1 MDLNL
6 KGSKV
11 IVSAGGSGIGLAIV
25 QGFLAEGAEVATCD
39 ISPELVSQLRK
50 NYPAVYCEDV
60 DVADA
65 KAVQNFT
72 QSAIGQLEGLDCLVN
87 NAGIAGPTSP
97 IEEIQE
103 ADWEHCLSV
112 CLSSQYFFTKAAVPV
127 LRRSENS
134 SIVNISS
141 AAGKYGF
148 AFRTPYSTAKWGVIG
163 LTKSLAIELGSDQ
176 IRVNTILPGLVSGE
190 RQQRVLTA
198 KAEKRGVSFDKIEKE
213 AFSYTSIKS
222 YVTPQD
228 IANQVLYL
236 ASDKGKLISGQA
248 ISVDGDTRMLA

>member
-1 MDLNL
+1 MELKL
-6 KGSKV
+6 KGNKV

-39 ISPELVSQLRK
+39 INPELVSELKR
-50 NYPAVYCEDV
+50 NHPSVYGEEV

-65 KAVQNFT
+65 QAVQQFT
-72 QSAIGQLEGLDCLVN
+72 QSAIGKLGGLDCLVN

-97 IEEIQE
+97 IEEIPE
-103 ADWEHCLSV
+103 ADWERCLSV
-112 CLSSQYFFTKAAVPV
+112 CLNSQYFFIKASVFS
-127 LRRSENS
+127 LRKSSNP

-163 LTKSLAIELGSDQ
+163 LTKSLAIELGPDQ
-176 IRVNTILPGLVSGE
+176 IRVNAILPGLVSGE
-190 RQQRVLTA
+190 RQKRVLTA
-198 KAEKRGVSFDKIEKE
+198 KAEKRGVSFDEIEQE

-236 ASDKGKLISGQA
+236 ASERGKLISGQA

>member
-1 MDLNL
+1 MELKL
-6 KGSKV
+6 KGNKV

-25 QGFLAEGAEVATCD
+25 QRFLAEGAEVATCD
-39 ISPELVSQLRK
+39 INPELVSELKR
-50 NYPAVYCEDV
+50 NHPSVYCEEV

-65 KAVQNFT
+65 QAVQQFT
-72 QSAIGQLEGLDCLVN
+72 QSAIGKLGGLDCLVN

-97 IEEIQE
+97 IEEIPE
-103 ADWEHCLSV
+103 ADWERCLSV
-112 CLSSQYFFTKAAVPV
+112 CLNSQYFFIKASVFS
-127 LRRSENS
+127 LRKSSNP

-163 LTKSLAIELGSDQ
+163 LTKSLAIELGPDQ
-176 IRVNTILPGLVSGE
+176 IRVNAILPGLVSGE
-190 RQQRVLTA
+190 RQRRVLTA
-198 KAEKRGVSFDKIEKE
+198 KAEKRGVSFDEIEQE

-236 ASDKGKLISGQA
+236 ASEKGKPISGQA

>member
-1 MDLNL
+1 MELKL
-6 KGSKV
+6 KGNKV

-39 ISPELVSQLRK
+39 INPELVSELKR
-50 NYPAVYCEDV
+50 NHPSVYCEEV

-65 KAVQNFT
+65 QAVQQFT
-72 QSAIGQLEGLDCLVN
+72 QSAIGKLGGLDCLVN

-97 IEEIQE
+97 IEEIPE
-103 ADWEHCLSV
+103 ADWERCLSV
-112 CLSSQYFFTKAAVPV
+112 CLNSQYFFIKASVFS
-127 LRRSENS
+127 LRKSSNP

-163 LTKSLAIELGSDQ
+163 LTKSLAIELGPDQ
-176 IRVNTILPGLVSGE
+176 IRVNAILPGLVSGE
-190 RQQRVLTA
+190 RQKRVLTA
-198 KAEKRGVSFDKIEKE
+198 KAEKRGVSFDEIEQE

-236 ASDKGKLISGQA
+236 ASEKGKPISGQA

>member
-6 KGSKV
+6 EGSKI

-25 QGFLAEGAEVATCD
+25 QGFLAEGAKVATCD
-39 ISPELVSQLRK
+39 ISPELVSQLRQ
-50 NYPAVYCEDV
+50 NYPGVYCKEV

-65 KAVQNFT
+65 QAVQKFT
-72 QSAIGQLEGLDCLVN
+72 QSAIGQLGGLDCLVN

-97 IEEIQE
+97 IEEIQQT
-103 ADWEHCLSV
+103 DWERCLSV
-112 CLSSQYFFTKAAVPV
+112 CLSSQYFFTKAAVSS
-127 LRRSENS
+127 LRKSKNS

-141 AAGKYGF
+141 AAGKCGF

-163 LTKSLAIELGSDQ
+163 LTKSLSIELGPDQ
-176 IRVNTILPGLVSGE
+176 IRVNAILPGLVSGE
-190 RQQRVLTA
+190 RQQLVLTA
-198 KAEKRGVSFDKIEKE
+198 KAEKRGVSFEEIEQE

-228 IANQVLYL
+228 IADQVLYL
-236 ASDKGKLISGQA
+236 AAEKGKLISGQA

>member
-1 MDLNL
+1 MELKL
-6 KGSKV
+6 KGNKV

-39 ISPELVSQLRK
+39 INPELVSQLKR
-50 NYPAVYCEDV
+50 NHPFVYCEEV

-65 KAVQNFT
+65 QAVQQFT
-72 QSAIGQLEGLDCLVN
+72 QSAIGKLGGLDCLVN

-97 IEEIQE
+97 IEEIPE
-103 ADWEHCLSV
+103 VDWERCLSV
-112 CLSSQYFFTKAAVPV
+112 CLSSQYFFTKACVSS
-127 LRRSENS
+127 LRKSSNP

-163 LTKSLAIELGSDQ
+163 LTKSLAIELGPDQ
-176 IRVNTILPGLVSGE
+176 IRVNAILPGLVSGE

-198 KAEKRGVSFDKIEKE
+198 KAEKRGVSFGENEQE
-213 AFSYTSIKS
+213 A
-222 YVTPQD
+222 
-228 IANQVLYL
+228 
-236 ASDKGKLISGQA
+236 
-248 ISVDGDTRMLA
+248 

>member
-6 KGSKV
+6 EGSKI

-25 QGFLAEGAEVATCD
+25 QGFLAEGAKVATCD
-39 ISPELVSQLRK
+39 ISPELVSQLRQ
-50 NYPAVYCEDV
+50 NYPGVYCKEV

-65 KAVQNFT
+65 QAVQKFT
-72 QSAIGQLEGLDCLVN
+72 QSAIGQLGGLDCLVN

-97 IEEIQE
+97 IEEIQQT
-103 ADWEHCLSV
+103 DWERCLSV
-112 CLSSQYFFTKAAVPV
+112 CLSSQYFFTKAAVSS
-127 LRRSENS
+127 LRKSKNS
-134 SIVNISS
+134 SIVNLSS
-141 AAGKYGF
+141 AAGKCGF

-163 LTKSLAIELGSDQ
+163 LTKSLSIELGPDQ
-176 IRVNTILPGLVSGE
+176 IRVNAILPGLVSGE
-190 RQQRVLTA
+190 RQQLVLTA
-198 KAEKRGVSFDKIEKE
+198 KAEKRGVPYEEIEQE

-236 ASDKGKLISGQA
+236 AAEKGKLISGQA

>member
-1 MDLNL
+1 MELKL
-6 KGSKV
+6 KGNKV

-25 QGFLAEGAEVATCD
+25 QGFLAEGVEVATCD
-39 ISPELVSQLRK
+39 INPELVSQLKR
-50 NYPAVYCEDV
+50 NHPSVYCEEV

-65 KAVQNFT
+65 QAVQQFT
-72 QSAIGQLEGLDCLVN
+72 QSAIGKLGGLDCLVN

-97 IEEIQE
+97 IEEIPE
-103 ADWEHCLSV
+103 ADWERCLSV
-112 CLSSQYFFTKAAVPV
+112 CLSSQYFFTKACVSS
-127 LRRSENS
+127 LRKSSNP

-163 LTKSLAIELGSDQ
+163 LTKSLAIELGPDQ
-176 IRVNTILPGLVSGE
+176 IRVNAILPGLVSGE
-190 RQQRVLTA
+190 RQQRVLKA
-198 KAEKRGVSFDKIEKE
+198 KAEKRGVSFGEIEQE

-236 ASDKGKLISGQA
+236 ASEKGKLISGQA

>member
-1 MDLNL
+1 MELKL
-6 KGSKV
+6 KGNKV

-39 ISPELVSQLRK
+39 INPELVSELKR
-50 NYPAVYCEDV
+50 NHPSVYCEEV

-65 KAVQNFT
+65 QAVQQFT
-72 QSAIGQLEGLDCLVN
+72 QSAIGKLGGLDCLVN

-97 IEEIQE
+97 IEEIPE
-103 ADWEHCLSV
+103 ADWERCLSV
-112 CLSSQYFFTKAAVPV
+112 CLNSQYFFIKASVFS
-127 LRRSENS
+127 LRKSSNP

-163 LTKSLAIELGSDQ
+163 LTKSLAIELGPDQ
-176 IRVNTILPGLVSGE
+176 IRVNAILPGLVSGE
-190 RQQRVLTA
+190 RQRRVLTA
-198 KAEKRGVSFDKIEKE
+198 KAEKRGVSFDEIEQE

-236 ASDKGKLISGQA
+236 ASEKGKPISGQA

>member
-6 KGSKV
+6 EGSKI

-25 QGFLAEGAEVATCD
+25 QGFLAEGAKVATCD
-39 ISPELVSQLRK
+39 ISAELVSQLRQ
-50 NYPAVYCEDV
+50 NYPGVYCKEV

-65 KAVQNFT
+65 QAVQKFT
-72 QSAIGQLEGLDCLVN
+72 QSAIGQLGGLDCLVN

-97 IEEIQE
+97 IEEIQQK
-103 ADWEHCLSV
+103 DWERCLSV
-112 CLSSQYFFTKAAVPV
+112 CLSSQYFFTKAAVSS
-127 LRRSENS
+127 LRKSKNS

-141 AAGKYGF
+141 AAGKCGF

-163 LTKSLAIELGSDQ
+163 LTKSLSIELGPDQ
-176 IRVNTILPGLVSGE
+176 IRVNAILPGLVSGE
-190 RQQRVLTA
+190 RQQLVLTA
-198 KAEKRGVSFDKIEKE
+198 KAEKRGVSFEKIEQE

-236 ASDKGKLISGQA
+236 AAEKGKLISGQA

>member
-6 KGSKV
+6 EGSKI

-25 QGFLAEGAEVATCD
+25 QGFLAEGAKVATCD
-39 ISPELVSQLRK
+39 ISSDLVSQLRQI
-50 NYPAVYCEDV
+50 YPGIYCKEV

-65 KAVQNFT
+65 QAVQKFT
-72 QSAIGQLEGLDCLVN
+72 QSAIGQLGGLDCLVN

-97 IEEIQE
+97 IEEIQQT
-103 ADWEHCLSV
+103 DWERCLSV
-112 CLSSQYFFTKAAVPV
+112 CLSSQYFFTKAAVSS
-127 LRRSENS
+127 LRKSKNS
-134 SIVNISS
+134 SIINISS
-141 AAGKYGF
+141 AAGKCGF

-163 LTKSLAIELGSDQ
+163 LTKSLAIELGPDQ
-176 IRVNTILPGLVSGE
+176 IRVNAILPGLVSGE
-190 RQQRVLTA
+190 RQQQVLTA
-198 KAEKRGVSFDKIEKE
+198 KAEKRGVSFEEIEQE

-236 ASDKGKLISGQA
+236 AAEKGKLISGQA

>member
-1 MDLNL
+1 MELKL
-6 KGSKV
+6 KGNKV
-11 IVSAGGSGIGLAIV
+11 FVSAGGSGIGLAIV
-25 QGFLAEGAEVATCD
+25 EGFLAEGAEVATCD
-39 ISPELVSQLRK
+39 INPELVSQLKR
-50 NYPAVYCEDV
+50 NHPSVYCEEM

-65 KAVQNFT
+65 QAVQQFT
-72 QSAIGQLEGLDCLVN
+72 QSVIGKLGGLDCLVN

-97 IEEIQE
+97 IEEIPE
-103 ADWEHCLSV
+103 ADWERCLSV
-112 CLSSQYFFTKAAVPV
+112 CLSSQYFFTKACVSS
-127 LRRSENS
+127 LRKSSNP

-163 LTKSLAIELGSDQ
+163 LTKSLAIELGPDQ
-176 IRVNTILPGLVSGE
+176 IRVNAILPGLVSGE
-190 RQQRVLTA
+190 RQKRVLTA
-198 KAEKRGVSFDKIEKE
+198 KAEKRGVSFDEIEQE

-236 ASDKGKLISGQA
+236 ASEKGKLISGQA

>member
-1 MDLNL
+1 MEL
-6 KGSKV
+6 KMKGNKV

-25 QGFLAEGAEVATCD
+25 EGFLAEGAEVATCD
-39 ISPELVSQLRK
+39 ISPELVSQLKR
-50 NYPAVYCEDV
+50 NHPSVYCEEM

-65 KAVQNFT
+65 QAVQQFT
-72 QSAIGQLEGLDCLVN
+72 QSAIGKLGGLDCLVN

-97 IEEIQE
+97 IEEIPE
-103 ADWEHCLSV
+103 ADWERCLSV
-112 CLSSQYFFTKAAVPV
+112 CLSSQYFFTKACVSS
-127 LRRSENS
+127 LRKSSNP

-163 LTKSLAIELGSDQ
+163 LTKSLAIELGPDQ
-176 IRVNTILPGLVSGE
+176 IRVNAILPGLVSGE
-190 RQQRVLTA
+190 RQKRVLKA
-198 KAEKRGVSFDKIEKE
+198 KAEKRGVSFGEIEQE

-236 ASDKGKLISGQA
+236 ASEKGKLISGQA

>member
-1 MDLNL
+1 MEL
-6 KGSKV
+6 KMKGNKV

-25 QGFLAEGAEVATCD
+25 EGFLAEGAEVATCD
-39 ISPELVSQLRK
+39 INPDLVSQLKR
-50 NYPAVYCEDV
+50 NHPSIYCEEM

-65 KAVQNFT
+65 QAVQQFT
-72 QSAIGQLEGLDCLVN
+72 QSAIGKLGGLDCLVN

-97 IEEIQE
+97 IEEIPE
-103 ADWEHCLSV
+103 ADWERCLSV
-112 CLSSQYFFTKAAVPV
+112 CLSSQYFFTKACVSS
-127 LRRSENS
+127 LRKSSNP

-163 LTKSLAIELGSDQ
+163 LTKSLAIELGPDQ
-176 IRVNTILPGLVSGE
+176 IRVNAILPGLVSGE
-190 RQQRVLTA
+190 RQKRVLTA
-198 KAEKRGVSFDKIEKE
+198 KAEKRGVSFDEIEQE

-236 ASDKGKLISGQA
+236 ASEKGKLISGQA